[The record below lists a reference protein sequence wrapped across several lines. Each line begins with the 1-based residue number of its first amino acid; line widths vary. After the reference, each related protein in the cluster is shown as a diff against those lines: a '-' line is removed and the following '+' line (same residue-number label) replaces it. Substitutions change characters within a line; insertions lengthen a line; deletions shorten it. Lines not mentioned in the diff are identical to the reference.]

1 MTYTLQDMVPVG
13 CQQACM
19 YLYTKYEAGN
29 FKVPCI
35 MTGSRVA
42 QLMQIR
48 CIMFGQP
55 ISRVKVVHNKLYSKH
70 SSV

>member
-1 MTYTLQDMVPVG
+1 LQDVVPVG

-48 CIMFGQP
+48 CIFLDSP
-55 ISRVKVVHNKLYSKH
+55 FLE
-70 SSV
+70 

>member
-1 MTYTLQDMVPVG
+1 VVPVG
-13 CQQACM
+13 CQQAFI
-19 YLYTKYEAGN
+19 YLYTNYEAGK
-29 FKVPCI
+29 FKVLCI

-48 CIMFGQP
+48 CIMFGQT
-55 ISRVKVVHNKLYSKH
+55 ISRVKVVHNKLYSKY

>member
-1 MTYTLQDMVPVG
+1 
-13 CQQACM
+13 
-19 YLYTKYEAGN
+19 
-29 FKVPCI
+29 

-70 SSV
+70 SNV